1 LEIHL
6 SFEFCHLTLSIPRQG
21 VIDHALRQEK
31 KKSEDG
37 EAQEKKKDEKRSP
50 QEKIADSV

>member
-1 LEIHL
+1 
-6 SFEFCHLTLSIPRQG
+6 

-37 EAQEKKKDEKRSP
+37 EAQEKKEDEKRSP